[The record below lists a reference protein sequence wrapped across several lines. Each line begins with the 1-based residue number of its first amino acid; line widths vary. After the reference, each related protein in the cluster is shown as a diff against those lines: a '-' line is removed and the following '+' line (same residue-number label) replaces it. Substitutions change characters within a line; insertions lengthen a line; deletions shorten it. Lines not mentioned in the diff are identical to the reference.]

1 MMTAAPEI
9 DADIETQ
16 VAHWRRELN
25 RAGRIDP
32 ATVDEL
38 ETHLRDQID
47 ALTEAGLDNTEA
59 FLVAVKRIGNLDALA
74 RELAR
79 ERYQR
84 LWKQLVLSADTAGA
98 GTPGIGVPPSRQ
110 VMLMVACSLAAAVA
124 IKAPAPF
131 GASFVDDGPFYAR
144 NLSLFA
150 FPFLALY
157 LGWQRHIS
165 ATMARYLAGLF
176 ALGAVAA
183 NAYPFRSDDSNTQII
198 TALHLP
204 IALWFVVA
212 VAYLGGDWARR
223 SRWMDMVRFTGELAL
238 YWVLIG
244 LGGGV
249 LMAFSAIMFNAIGLD
264 PQILVTQWLL
274 PCGMVGAVVV
284 AAWLVEAKQDIIE
297 NLAPVLTRLFTPL
310 FVLVMVAFLIS
321 TAATA
326 SGIGAD
332 AIERDVL
339 IGFDLLLVVV
349 VGLQLY
355 AASARDPSAPPGL
368 FDLLQL
374 ALALAALAID
384 VLVLSAVGSRIGE
397 FGWSPNKVA
406 ALGENLV
413 LLVSLAGTAWLTL
426 RFWLR
431 RCPWAAVERWQTGYL
446 PVYAAWAL
454 VAAVALPPIFHYR

>member
-1 MMTAAPEI
+1 MTAAPDI
-9 DADIETQ
+9 DGDIENLIAQ
-16 VAHWRRELN
+16 WRRELT
-25 RAGRIDP
+25 RAGHLGP
-32 ATVDEL
+32 GTVDEL

-47 ALTEAGLDNTEA
+47 ALSDVGLDPAEA
-59 FLVAVKRIGNLDALA
+59 FLVGVKRVGNLDTLA

-84 LWKQLVLSADTAGA
+84 LWKQLVLSTDTAGA
-98 GTPGIGVPPSRQ
+98 GTPGIGVPPSHQ
-110 VMLMVACSLAAAVA
+110 VVLMVAWSVAAAAA
-124 IKAPAPF
+124 IKVPALF
-131 GASFVDDGPFYAR
+131 GVTLSRDGSFYAR

-150 FPFLALY
+150 FPFVAGY
-157 LGWQRHIS
+157 LGWQRRLS
-165 ATMARYLAGLF
+165 PAMASGLV
-176 ALGAVAA
+176 ALFGVGAVVA
-183 NAYPFRSDDSNTQII
+183 NAYPFADTRSDTQII

-212 VAYLGGDWARR
+212 AAYLGAGWRQRD
-223 SRWMDMVRFTGELAL
+223 RWMDMVRFTGELGL

-249 LMAFSAIMFNAIGLD
+249 LMAFSGVMFNAIGLD
-264 PQILVTQWLL
+264 PQPLVIDWLL
-274 PCGMVGAVVV
+274 PCGAVGAVVV

-310 FVLVMVAFLIS
+310 FLLVMVAFLVS
-321 TAATA
+321 TAVTGT
-326 SGIGAD
+326 GIGAD
-332 AIERDVL
+332 AIQRDVL

-374 ALALAALAID
+374 ALAVTALAID
-384 VLVLSAVGSRIGE
+384 VLVLTAVASRIGE
-397 FGWSPNKVA
+397 FGWSPNKTV

-413 LLVSLAGTAWLTL
+413 LAVSLSGTAWLSL

-431 RCPWAAVERWQTGYL
+431 RCPYVTVERWQTGYL
-446 PVYAAWAL
+446 PVYGAWAV
-454 VAAVALPPIFHYR
+454 VAAVALPPLFGYR

>member
-1 MMTAAPEI
+1 MTTAPEI
-9 DADIETQ
+9 DGDIETQ
-16 VAHWRRELN
+16 IAHWRRELN
-25 RAGRIDP
+25 RAGCLEP

-47 ALTEAGLDNTEA
+47 ALTEVGLDPTEA
-59 FLVAVKRIGNLDALA
+59 FLVGVKRIGNLDALA
-74 RELAR
+74 RELAH

-84 LWKQLVLSADTAGA
+84 LWKQLVLGADTAGA
-98 GTPGIGVPPSRQ
+98 GAPGIGVPPSRQ
-110 VMLMVACSLAAAVA
+110 IVLMVTCALAAAAA
-124 IKAPAPF
+124 IKVPALF
-131 GASFVDDGPFYAR
+131 GADLEDDGPFYAR

-157 LGWQRHIS
+157 LGWQRRLSTAIAGS
-165 ATMARYLAGLF
+165 LAGLF

-183 NAYPFRSDDSNTQII
+183 NVYPFRGDSSNTQII

-204 IALWFVVA
+204 IVLWFVVA
-212 VAYLGGDWARR
+212 VAYLGADWARR

-249 LMAFSAIMFNAIGLD
+249 LMAFSALMFNAIGLD
-264 PQILVTQWLL
+264 PETLIGGWLL
-274 PCGMVGAVVV
+274 PCGAVGAVVV

-310 FVLVMVAFLIS
+310 FVLVMVAFLVS
-321 TAATA
+321 TAATGT
-326 SGIGAD
+326 GIGAD

-374 ALALAALAID
+374 ALAVAALAID
-384 VLVLSAVGSRIGE
+384 VLVLSAVASRIGE

-413 LLVSLAGTAWLTL
+413 LAVSLAGTAWLSL

-431 RCPWAAVERWQTGYL
+431 RCPYATVERWQTGYL
-446 PVYAAWAL
+446 PVYALWAL
-454 VAAVALPPIFHYR
+454 VAAVALPPIFDYR